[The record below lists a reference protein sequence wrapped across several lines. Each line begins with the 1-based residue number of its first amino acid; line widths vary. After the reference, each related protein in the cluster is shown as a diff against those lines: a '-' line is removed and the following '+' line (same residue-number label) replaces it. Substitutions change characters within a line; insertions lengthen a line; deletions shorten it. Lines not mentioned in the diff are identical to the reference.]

1 MKKRIV
7 VISLILIFVVLTA
20 TFAGGCSGKYFKYE
34 DFDIKLDVVK
44 GDDNVIS
51 VCVALRNKSVKSG
64 LVKGGSQL
72 IYITCES
79 ENGEFDRDYPSIML
93 TYYIYSKQKIEER
106 EQFELTKGVYKVY
119 ATASIFT
126 YGDNNIRYKTETVEF
141 VV

>member
-79 ENGEFDRDYPSIML
+79 ENGEFDRDYL
-93 TYYIYSKQKIEER
+93 TNSSPVCHAACLLPEHIHRYSAPLCFHLSGSGQPP
-106 EQFELTKGVYKVY
+106 
-119 ATASIFT
+119 
-126 YGDNNIRYKTETVEF
+126 
-141 VV
+141 